1 MLCTLKGA
9 VQSSPMQ
16 ATTVA
21 QPAPVC
27 PDFHQAVELVG
38 KRWTGAILFTL
49 CEREHYFAELAH
61 AVPGVSDRLLS
72 SRLRELEE
80 EGLVARS
87 VHPGAPAR
95 VSYALTDKGRD
106 LEPAILEIHGWAKR
120 WST

>member
-9 VQSSPMQ
+9 VQSSRMQ
-16 ATTVA
+16 AMTEA
-21 QPAPVC
+21 EPAPVC

-49 CEREHYFAELAH
+49 CERELYFAELAH

-120 WST
+120 WSN